1 VSDGYTDILNI
12 KRKEESSME
21 ALIVEAYEKTESKYF
36 FDITIKLE
44 RLLKKHYL
52 LYDPRTLITTGQVR
66 RILER
71 RGLWFQY
78 RLVGI

>member
-1 VSDGYTDILNI
+1 
-12 KRKEESSME
+12 ME
-21 ALIVEAYEKTESKYF
+21 ALIVEAYEKADSKNF
-36 FDITIKLE
+36 FAITTKLE
-44 RLLKKHYL
+44 HLLKKRYS

-78 RLVGI
+78 SLVGI

>member
-1 VSDGYTDILNI
+1 M
-12 KRKEESSME
+12 EE
-21 ALIVEAYEKTESKYF
+21 LIVEAYEKAKSKDF
-36 FDITIKLE
+36 FDITTKLE
-44 RLLKKHYL
+44 RLLKKRYS

-78 RLVGI
+78 GLVGT